1 MNPKFLSA
9 GLLACVLPVMAHAK
23 GDAAVHAPRASQP
36 TATPTLAGA
45 TGPSLQGLP
54 PPVAATTKPNITVP
68 HTKITQVQSPTQVKP
83 GTPLTV
89 KVFGTGLETQ
99 CATTVLIGQNGNAY
113 FKKGPVQYGTGA
125 WPRVATFLLEPGTYQ
140 VRISMTEGGPSTTQ
154 AEREAC
160 GVISGG
166 NNTGIAGDGTMVV
179 VGDAIAK

>member
-1 MNPKFLSA
+1 MNPKLLST
-9 GLLACVLPVMAHAK
+9 GLLAFALPLMAHAAT
-23 GDAAVHAPRASQP
+23 GGAPAPAPRASQP
-36 TATPTLAGA
+36 AATPALAS
-45 TGPSLQGLP
+45 PSLQGLP
-54 PPVAATTKPNITVP
+54 PPVAATTKPALTVP
-68 HTKITQVQSPTQVKP
+68 HTKITLVQAPTQVKP

-140 VRISMTEGGPSTTQ
+140 VRISMTEGGPSNTQ

-160 GVISGG
+160 GMTYANG
-166 NNTGIAGDGTMVV
+166 NSGIAGDGTTVV